1 MDENSFIAS
10 NNSWHKNNVAGLYIT
25 DYQLEVLKK
34 NNINLKNSINA
45 ILMEINDILED
56 EENTEL
62 ELVASQI
69 DEMNYY
75 KSKKN

>member
-1 MDENSFIAS
+1 MEEN
-10 NNSWHKNNVAGLYIT
+10 NWHKNSVGGLLLT

-34 NNINLKNSINA
+34 NNIDLSSSVTS
-45 ILMEINDILED
+45 ILMEINDILSEED
-56 EENTEL
+56 NDEL
-62 ELVASQI
+62 ELVGSQI